1 MWMQLLNA
9 AGLPPIGSAFPRDW
23 EETLKDANPAGFWE
37 SELRKGIYFATNPDP
52 KTGVYLF
59 PEDTRRHAVKVF
71 IPGLIRTDRAFIDGV
86 IATVRPWRQYA
97 RSLHRLY
104 AIEREAKH
112 KAQAERGEENEIPD
126 AIFLPP
132 VIEWWMENYSL
143 ISDIITRRYPFYMV
157 AYDSVLEEPE
167 RVLRG
172 VFEWLKF
179 GDVEAAIAQVEP
191 SLRTQDEA
199 VDDLAVEE
207 EGQFEPE
214 AIEVFDQLYE
224 VVRTQEPLTQA
235 FVDRLNETNERL
247 SERIQTAVKETT
259 QAQLERRR
267 LIQTK
272 LQERRSDSEASAGS
286 DSAK

>member
-9 AGLPPIGSAFPRDW
+9 AGFPPIGNAFPRDW
-23 EETLKDANPAGFWE
+23 EQILKDANPAGFWE
-37 SELRKGIYFATNPDP
+37 SELRKGIYHATNPDP

-71 IPGLIRTDRAFIDGV
+71 IPGLIRTDRAFIDGA

-104 AIEREAKH
+104 TIEREAKH
-112 KAQAERGEENEIPD
+112 KARAERGEENDIPD

-132 VIEWWMENYSL
+132 VLEWWMENFSL
-143 ISDIITRRYPFYMV
+143 ISDIVTRRYPFYMV
-157 AYDSVLEEPE
+157 AYDSVLEEPG
-167 RVLRG
+167 RSVRG

-179 GDVEAAIAQVEP
+179 GDVEAAIARVER
-191 SLRTQDEA
+191 SLRTQDEVA
-199 VDDLAVEE
+199 DDLARE
-207 EGQFEPE
+207 EGGVFEPE
-214 AIEVFDQLYE
+214 VIEMFDQLYQ

-259 QAQLERRR
+259 QAQRERRK
-267 LIQTK
+267 LVQAK
-272 LQERRSDSEASAGS
+272 LQEGRSDPEASPGS
-286 DSAK
+286 GSSA